1 MSLCKVGFSFLV
13 GNDGNVY
20 EGCGWHKVGAH
31 TYGYNRNSMAIAF
44 VGNFE
49 GKFIYPLVIFPYMT
63 ILLCR

>member
-1 MSLCKVGFSFLV
+1 MNLCKVCFSFLV

-44 VGNFE
+44 VGNFD
-49 GKFIYPLVIFPYMT
+49 GKFFLAGNVSLYDSMT
-63 ILLCR
+63 L